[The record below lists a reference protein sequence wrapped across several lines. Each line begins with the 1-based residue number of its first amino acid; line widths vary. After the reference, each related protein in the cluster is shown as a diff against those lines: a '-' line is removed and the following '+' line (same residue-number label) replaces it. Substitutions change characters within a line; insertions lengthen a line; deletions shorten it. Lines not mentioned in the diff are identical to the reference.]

1 MAVLIKSSSI
11 SACRQLKKAG
21 YTVDPAF
28 NGLEGLT
35 KMRANKYK
43 YDCVLMDLEM
53 PSTLLAFAVSAVCVL
68 TDWFLDQSWTDSRL
82 LSNLE
87 RKRRN

>member
-1 MAVLIKSSSI
+1 MAVLTHSSSI
-11 SACRQLKKAG
+11 ACRQLKKAG

-53 PSTLLAFAVSAVCVL
+53 PSTLLPFAVSAMFA
-68 TDWFLDQSWTDSRL
+68 D
-82 LSNLE
+82 
-87 RKRRN
+87 